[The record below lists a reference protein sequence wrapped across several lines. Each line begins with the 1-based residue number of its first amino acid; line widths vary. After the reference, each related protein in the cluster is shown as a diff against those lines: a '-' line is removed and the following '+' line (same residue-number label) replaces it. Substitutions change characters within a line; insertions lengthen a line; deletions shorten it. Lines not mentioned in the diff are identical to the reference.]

1 MKIFSLTLLLLSTCV
16 LLISCKSENKKEVA
30 VPQEPVQIGFQEF
43 SNPIKGNSSLP
54 RLYSNKGKLFM
65 SWVEDKDTVS
75 FLNYSV
81 YENNSWTEPIEVIS
95 GSDWFV
101 NWADFPAIAENN
113 GNILTS
119 YLQKSDSATY
129 SYDIKLN
136 LFTPIKEND
145 TLQVSEEIKEG
156 KEWKKNFIL
165 HTDGTKSE
173 HGFVSMLPYKEDS
186 FFITWLDGRNTVGSM
201 SHDTHHDEM
210 GEERG
215 AMTLRGAIVKKD
227 GTITQ
232 DLQLDNRICDC
243 CQTSAAITTQG
254 PIVVYRD
261 RSEKEI
267 RDISIVRWV
276 NGNWTSPQNVFAD
289 EWEIA
294 GCPVNGPS
302 VDAIG
307 DAVAV
312 VWFTG
317 KNENP
322 KVQIVFSKN
331 GGASF
336 DVPIRIDSGVAIG
349 RVDVLLISEKTAVV
363 TWVENKDGATLIQ
376 TMKVNSNGSK
386 GTPVTIP
393 DTSEE
398 RASGFPQ
405 LEKIG
410 DTIYVA
416 FTASFEG
423 NSTIKTFSIP
433 ISNL

>member
-1 MKIFSLTLLLLSTCV
+1 MVHLLM
-16 LLISCKSENKKEVA
+16 
-30 VPQEPVQIGFQEF
+30 
-43 SNPIKGNSSLP
+43 
-54 RLYSNKGKLFM
+54 LY
-65 SWVEDKDTVS
+65 
-75 FLNYSV
+75 
-81 YENNSWTEPIEVIS
+81 
-95 GSDWFV
+95 
-101 NWADFPAIAENN
+101 
-113 GNILTS
+113 
-119 YLQKSDSATY
+119 
-129 SYDIKLN
+129 
-136 LFTPIKEND
+136 
-145 TLQVSEEIKEG
+145 
-156 KEWKKNFIL
+156 
-165 HTDGTKSE
+165 
-173 HGFVSMLPYKEDS
+173 
-186 FFITWLDGRNTVGSM
+186 
-201 SHDTHHDEM
+201 
-210 GEERG
+210 
-215 AMTLRGAIVKKD
+215 
-227 GTITQ
+227 
-232 DLQLDNRICDC
+232 
-243 CQTSAAITTQG
+243 
-254 PIVVYRD
+254 
-261 RSEKEI
+261 
-267 RDISIVRWV
+267 
-276 NGNWTSPQNVFAD
+276 
-289 EWEIA
+289 
-294 GCPVNGPS
+294 
-302 VDAIG
+302 
-307 DAVAV
+307 AVAV